1 MLSITIPEME
11 LFDSSK
17 NEFIYV
23 KGQVLSLE
31 HSLRSVAKWESKWH
45 KPFLTR
51 DKKTPE
57 EFLDYIRCMTLTQ
70 NVKPEIYNCID
81 IEQFKLISDY
91 IEDPMSATT
100 IREDPTGPKSRKIVT
115 AEVLYY
121 DMIALNIPFECDKWH
136 LNRLLKLIQ
145 VCSEHNKP
153 KKKMNKRDLYNR
165 NRALNA
171 SRKKRL
177 GSHG

>member
-1 MLSITIPEME
+1 
-11 LFDSSK
+11 
-17 NEFIYV
+17 
-23 KGQVLSLE
+23 
-31 HSLRSVAKWESKWH
+31 
-45 KPFLTR
+45 
-51 DKKTPE
+51 
-57 EFLDYIRCMTLTQ
+57 MTLTQ

-165 NRALNA
+165 NHALNA